1 MNTRLKYSLKGIII
15 FAGVLLLLYLALF
28 IYVSTHK
35 KAIIKQVTEEVG
47 KELNGNISI
56 GDVDLSFFYTFPKIS
71 VLLQK
76 VVITDSLFAQHHH
89 AFFTADRVF
98 AKLSIP
104 KLIKKES
111 AIDGFKIENAA
122 IYLYTDSTGYTNE
135 YLFKPKKIS
144 TSGKIKSAENNI
156 LQSIILKNVQFTI
169 NDKKNGKLHD
179 IAIKNLNLKL
189 NDLDSALLIS
199 AKADLLIHK
208 LAFNVDAG
216 SFVQEKTLEGNFH
229 LRIDKKLQ
237 QLQFDSI
244 DIRIEKHPFNLSGR
258 FDLKGPSPQMQL
270 KIHTRNILYA
280 FAKTL
285 LTPKIATA
293 LSIVDIDKKLDADV
307 VISGPLKGGKPLI
320 LANWKVK
327 NSHLKNPFF
336 DFDDATFNGSFTN
349 EVVKGLPRLDK
360 NSEIKLDHFS
370 AKWNGLPVTSNHIEI
385 LNLFQPLLTCDLQS
399 NFPLAALNDIFGS
412 NTIELRSGIGAINLT
427 YKGPLEKNNNTN
439 SFINGIITFS
449 NGTLLYAPRDVEMKN
464 VNGKLIINNSDVLVE
479 NLQCMVFN
487 NKFIM
492 NGQANNLLTLMN
504 TEPNKANIEW
514 NIYSPSLNLSSF
526 TYLLKTRKTI
536 SDYNSGKRK
545 LSKIAGKIDAVLD
558 QGSINVNLKA
568 DKLQYKKFE
577 ATDAVANISLLQDR
591 YILNKVSMKQGGGS
605 IDINGSLVNRKSNF
619 HEAIID
625 ATLTD
630 VDVNKIFSAF
640 NNFGQNG
647 IESQN
652 IEGKLTAKVKASL
665 GLDDNG
671 KAYPTSIASTV
682 DFSLINGALLNFEPI
697 KKLQNLLFKNRD
709 FDNIQFAELKD
720 RLDIGNQEI
729 KINRMEIESSV
740 LSIFVEG
747 VYSLKGNTDISIQV
761 PLSNLKKR
769 DENYKPKNTGVTK
782 DPGTSLYFRGRPGSD
797 GNVQFKADL
806 FNKFGKE
813 KRKENEKVN

>member
-1 MNTRLKYSLKGIII
+1 LNTRLKYFLKGVVILV
-15 FAGVLLLLYLALF
+15 GVILVLYFALF

-47 KELNGNISI
+47 KELNGNVSI
-56 GDVDLSFFYTFPKIS
+56 GDVDLSFFSTFPNLS
-71 VLLQK
+71 VFLHK

-89 AFFTADRVF
+89 AFFTGDRVF
-98 AKLSIP
+98 AKLSIS

-135 YLFKPKKIS
+135 YLFKPKKDS

-156 LQSIILKNVQFTI
+156 LKSIILKNVQFTI
-169 NDKKNGKLHD
+169 NDKRNGKLHD

-216 SFVQEKTLEGNFH
+216 SFVQEKTFEGNFH

-258 FDLKGPSPQMQL
+258 FDLKGPNPQMQL

-285 LTPKIATA
+285 LTSKIATA

-307 VISGPLKGGKPLI
+307 VISGPLKGGEPLI

-327 NSHLKNPFF
+327 NSHLSNPFF

-349 EVVKGLPRLDK
+349 EVVKGLPRFDK
-360 NSEIKLDHFS
+360 NSEIELDHFS

-385 LNLFQPLLTCDLQS
+385 LNLYEPILTCDLQS
-399 NFPLAALNDIFGS
+399 NFPLAAINDILGS
-412 NTIELRSGIGAINLT
+412 NTIELKSGNGVFNLT

-464 VNGKLIINNSDVLVE
+464 VNGKLIIKNSDVLVE
-479 NLQCMVFN
+479 NLQCMVLN

-568 DKLQYKKFE
+568 NKLQYKKFE

-605 IDINGSLVNRKSNF
+605 IDISGSLVNRKSNF

-640 NNFGQNG
+640 NNFGQTG
-647 IESQN
+647 IEAPN
-652 IEGKLTAKVKASL
+652 IEGKLSAKVKASL

-671 KAYPTSIASTV
+671 NVYPASIASTV

-720 RLDIGNQEI
+720 RLDIYNQEI

-747 VYSLKGNTDISIQV
+747 IYSMKGNTDIGIQV

-769 DENYKPKNTGVTK
+769 DGNYKPKNSGVNK

>member
-1 MNTRLKYSLKGIII
+1 LNTRLKYFLKGVVILV
-15 FAGVLLLLYLALF
+15 GVILVLYFALF

-47 KELNGNISI
+47 KELNGNVSI
-56 GDVDLSFFYTFPKIS
+56 GDVDLSFFSTFPNLS
-71 VLLQK
+71 VFLHN

-89 AFFTADRVF
+89 AFFTGDRVF
-98 AKLSIP
+98 AKLSIS

-135 YLFKPKKIS
+135 YLFKPKKDS

-156 LQSIILKNVQFTI
+156 LKSIILKNVQFTI
-169 NDKKNGKLHD
+169 NDKRNGKLHD

-216 SFVQEKTLEGNFH
+216 SFVQEKTFEGNFH

-258 FDLKGPSPQMQL
+258 FDLKGPNPQMQL

-285 LTPKIATA
+285 LTSKIATA

-307 VISGPLKGGKPLI
+307 VISGPLKGGEPLI

-327 NSHLKNPFF
+327 NSHLSNPFF

-349 EVVKGLPRLDK
+349 EVVKGLPRFDK
-360 NSEIKLDHFS
+360 NSEIELDHFS

-385 LNLFQPLLTCDLQS
+385 LNLYEPILTCDLQS
-399 NFPLAALNDIFGS
+399 NFPLAAINDILGS
-412 NTIELRSGIGAINLT
+412 NTIELKSGNGVFNLT

-464 VNGKLIINNSDVLVE
+464 VNGKLIIKNSDVLVE
-479 NLQCMVFN
+479 NLQCMVLN

-568 DKLQYKKFE
+568 NKLQYKKFE

-605 IDINGSLVNRKSNF
+605 IDISGSLVNRKSNF

-640 NNFGQNG
+640 NNFGQTG
-647 IESQN
+647 IEAPN
-652 IEGKLTAKVKASL
+652 IEGKLSAKVKASL

-671 KAYPTSIASTV
+671 NVYPASIASTV

-720 RLDIGNQEI
+720 RLDIYNQEI

-747 VYSLKGNTDISIQV
+747 IYSMKGNTDIGIQV

-769 DENYKPKNTGVTK
+769 DGNYKPKNSGVNK

>member
-1 MNTRLKYSLKGIII
+1 LNTRLKYFLKGVVILV
-15 FAGVLLLLYLALF
+15 GVILVLYFALF

-47 KELNGNISI
+47 KELNGNVSI
-56 GDVDLSFFYTFPKIS
+56 GDVDLSFFSTFPNLS
-71 VLLQK
+71 VFLHK

-89 AFFTADRVF
+89 AFFTGDRVF
-98 AKLSIP
+98 AKLSIS

-135 YLFKPKKIS
+135 YLFKPKKDS

-156 LQSIILKNVQFTI
+156 LKSIILKNVQFTI
-169 NDKKNGKLHD
+169 NDKRNGKLHD

-216 SFVQEKTLEGNFH
+216 SFVQEKTFEGNFH

-258 FDLKGPSPQMQL
+258 FDLKGPNPQMQL

-285 LTPKIATA
+285 LTSKIATA

-307 VISGPLKGGKPLI
+307 VISGPLKGGEPLI

-327 NSHLKNPFF
+327 NSHLSNPFF

-349 EVVKGLPRLDK
+349 EVVKGLPRFDK
-360 NSEIKLDHFS
+360 NSEIELDHFS

-385 LNLFQPLLTCDLQS
+385 LNLYEPILTCDLQS
-399 NFPLAALNDIFGS
+399 NFPLAAINDILGS
-412 NTIELRSGIGAINLT
+412 NTIELKSGNGVFNLT

-464 VNGKLIINNSDVLVE
+464 VNGKLIIKNSDVLVE
-479 NLQCMVFN
+479 NLQCMVLN

-568 DKLQYKKFE
+568 NKLQYKKFE

-605 IDINGSLVNRKSNF
+605 IDISGSLVNRKSNF

-640 NNFGQNG
+640 NNFGQTG
-647 IESQN
+647 IEAPN
-652 IEGKLTAKVKASL
+652 IEGKLSAKVKASL

-671 KAYPTSIASTV
+671 NVYPASIASTV

-720 RLDIGNQEI
+720 RLDIYNQEI

-747 VYSLKGNTDISIQV
+747 IYSMKGNTDIGIQV

-769 DENYKPKNTGVTK
+769 DGNYKPKNTGVNK

>member
-1 MNTRLKYSLKGIII
+1 M
-15 FAGVLLLLYLALF
+15 GVLLVLYLALF
-28 IYVSTHK
+28 TYVSTHK

-47 KELNGNISI
+47 KELNGNVSI
-56 GDVDLSFFYTFPKIS
+56 GDVDLSFFSTFPNIS
-71 VLLQK
+71 VFLHK

-89 AFFTADRVF
+89 AFFTGDRVF
-98 AKLSIP
+98 VKLSIS

-111 AIDGFKIENAA
+111 AINGFKIENAA
-122 IYLYTDSTGYTNE
+122 IYLYTDSTGYTNG
-135 YLFKPKKIS
+135 YLFKQKKES

-156 LQSIILKNVQFTI
+156 LKSIILKNVQFTI

-199 AKADLLIHK
+199 AKADLLIHN
-208 LAFNVDAG
+208 LAFKVGTG
-216 SFVQEKTLEGNFH
+216 SFVQEKTFEGNFH

-244 DIRIEKHPFNLSGR
+244 DIKIAKHPFNLSGR
-258 FDLKGPSPQMQL
+258 FDLEGPDPQMEL
-270 KIHTRNILYA
+270 KIHTRDILYS

-285 LTPKIATA
+285 LTPKIDKA
-293 LSIVDIDKKLDADV
+293 LSIVDIDKELDAN
-307 VISGPLKGGKPLI
+307 VIITGPLKRGEPLI
-320 LANWKVK
+320 IANWKVK
-327 NSHLKNPFF
+327 NSHLTNPFF
-336 DFDDATFNGSFTN
+336 DFDEATFSGYFTN
-349 EVVKGLPRLDK
+349 EVIKGAARGDK
-360 NSEIKLDHFS
+360 NSKINLNHFS
-370 AKWNGLPVTSNHIEI
+370 AKWNGLTVTSNNIEI
-385 LNLFQPLLTCDLQS
+385 LNLYQPLLTCDFQS
-399 NFPLAALNDIFGS
+399 NFPLATINNLLGS
-412 NTIELRSGIGAINLT
+412 NNIKLRSGNGAINLT
-427 YKGPLEKNNNTN
+427 YKGPLEKIDNTN
-439 SFINGIITFS
+439 SFVNGVITFS
-449 NGTLLYAPRDVEMKN
+449 NGNVLYAPRNVEMKN
-464 VNGKLIINNSDVLVE
+464 INGRLIIKNSDVLVE
-479 NLQCMVFN
+479 NLQCVVLN
-487 NKFIM
+487 NKLVM
-492 NGQANNLLTLMN
+492 DGRANNLITLMN
-504 TEPNKANIEW
+504 TEPNKVNIEW
-514 NIYSPSLNLSSF
+514 NIYSPSLNLSPF

-536 SDYNSGKRK
+536 SDYTSGKRK
-545 LSKIAGKIDAVLD
+545 LSKIAGKIDAALD

-605 IDINGSLVNRKSNF
+605 IDISGSLVNRKSNF

-640 NNFGQNG
+640 NNFGQTG
-647 IESQN
+647 IEAPN
-652 IEGKLTAKVKASL
+652 IEGKLSAKVKASL

-671 KAYPTSIASTV
+671 IVYPTSIASTV
-682 DFSLINGALLNFEPI
+682 DFSLINGALINFEPI

-709 FDNIQFAELKD
+709 FENIKFAELKD
-720 RLDIGNQEI
+720 RLDIYNQEI

-747 VYSLKGNTDISIQV
+747 IYSMKGNTDISIQV

-769 DENYKPKNTGVTK
+769 DGNYKPKNTGINK
-782 DPGTSLYFRGRPGSD
+782 DPGTSLYFRGRTGSD

-813 KRKENEKVN
+813 KRKEKKRKEKGKVN

>member
-1 MNTRLKYSLKGIII
+1 MNTRLKYFLKGVVILV
-15 FAGVLLLLYLALF
+15 GVILVLYFALF

-47 KELNGNISI
+47 KELNGNVSI
-56 GDVDLSFFYTFPKIS
+56 GDVDLSFFSTFPNIS
-71 VLLQK
+71 VFLHK

-89 AFFTADRVF
+89 AFFTGDRVF
-98 AKLSIP
+98 AKLSIS

-111 AIDGFKIENAA
+111 AIDGFKVENAA

-135 YLFKPKKIS
+135 YLFKPKKDS

-156 LQSIILKNVQFTI
+156 LKSIILKNVQFTI

-216 SFVQEKTLEGNFH
+216 SFVQEKTFEGNFH

-258 FDLKGPSPQMQL
+258 FDLKGPNPQMQL
-270 KIHTRNILYA
+270 KIHTWDILYS

-285 LTPKIATA
+285 LTPKIDKA
-293 LSIVDIDKKLDADV
+293 LSIVDIDKELDAN
-307 VISGPLKGGKPLI
+307 VIITGPLKRGEPLI
-320 LANWKVK
+320 IANWKVK
-327 NSHLKNPFF
+327 NSHLTNPFF
-336 DFDDATFNGSFTN
+336 DFDEATFSGYFTN
-349 EVVKGLPRLDK
+349 EVIKGAARGDK
-360 NSEIKLDHFS
+360 NSKINLNHFS
-370 AKWNGLPVTSNHIEI
+370 AKWNGLPVTSNNIEI
-385 LNLFQPLLTCDLQS
+385 LNLYQPILTCDLQS
-399 NFPLAALNDIFGS
+399 NFPLAAINDILGS
-412 NTIELRSGIGAINLT
+412 NSIELRSGNGVFNLT

-464 VNGKLIINNSDVLVE
+464 VNGKLIIKNSDVLVE
-479 NLQCMVFN
+479 NLQCMVLN

-605 IDINGSLVNRKSNF
+605 IDISGSLVNRKSNF

-630 VDVNKIFSAF
+630 VDVNKIFFAF
-640 NNFGQNG
+640 NNFGQTG
-647 IESQN
+647 IEAPN
-652 IEGKLTAKVKASL
+652 IEGKLSAKVKASL

-671 KAYPTSIASTV
+671 NVYPASIASTV

-697 KKLQNLLFKNRD
+697 KKLQNLLFKKRD

-720 RLDIGNQEI
+720 RLDIYNQEI

-747 VYSLKGNTDISIQV
+747 IYSTKGNTDISIQV

-769 DENYKPKNTGVTK
+769 KGNYKPKNTGVNK

>member
-1 MNTRLKYSLKGIII
+1 LNTRLKYFLKGVVILV
-15 FAGVLLLLYLALF
+15 GVILVLYFALF

-47 KELNGNISI
+47 KELNGNVSI
-56 GDVDLSFFYTFPKIS
+56 GDVDLSFFSTFPNLS
-71 VLLQK
+71 VFLHK

-89 AFFTADRVF
+89 AFFTGDRVF
-98 AKLSIP
+98 AKLSIS

-135 YLFKPKKIS
+135 YLFKPKKDS

-156 LQSIILKNVQFTI
+156 LKSIILKIVQFTI
-169 NDKKNGKLHD
+169 NDKRNGKLHD

-216 SFVQEKTLEGNFH
+216 SFVQEKTFEGNFH

-258 FDLKGPSPQMQL
+258 FDLKGPNPQMQL

-285 LTPKIATA
+285 LTSKIATA

-307 VISGPLKGGKPLI
+307 VISGPLKGGEPLI

-327 NSHLKNPFF
+327 NSHLSNPFF

-349 EVVKGLPRLDK
+349 EVVKGLPRFDK
-360 NSEIKLDHFS
+360 NSEIELDHFS

-385 LNLFQPLLTCDLQS
+385 LNLYEPILTCDLQS
-399 NFPLAALNDIFGS
+399 NFPLAAINDILGS
-412 NTIELRSGIGAINLT
+412 NTIELKSGNGVFNLT

-464 VNGKLIINNSDVLVE
+464 VNGKLIIKNSDVLVE
-479 NLQCMVFN
+479 NLQCMVLN

-568 DKLQYKKFE
+568 NKLQYKKFE

-605 IDINGSLVNRKSNF
+605 IDISGSLVNRKSNF

-640 NNFGQNG
+640 NNFGQTG
-647 IESQN
+647 IEAPN
-652 IEGKLTAKVKASL
+652 IEGKLSAKVKASL

-671 KAYPTSIASTV
+671 NVYPASIASTV

-720 RLDIGNQEI
+720 RLDIYNQEI

-747 VYSLKGNTDISIQV
+747 IYSMKGNTDIGIQV

-769 DENYKPKNTGVTK
+769 DGNYKPKNTGVNK